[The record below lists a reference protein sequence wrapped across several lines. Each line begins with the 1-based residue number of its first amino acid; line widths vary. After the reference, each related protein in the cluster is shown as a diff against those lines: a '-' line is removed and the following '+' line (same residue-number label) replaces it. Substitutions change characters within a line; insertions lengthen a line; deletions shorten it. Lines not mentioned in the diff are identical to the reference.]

1 MTRSALRALFAQLLA
16 SPDAVITVSPDP
28 AWGEFTSNFP
38 LQTAKTRGQS
48 VQEIG
53 QTARELLGPHWPGRI
68 GAERGRLQF
77 FMSDEHFLLELE
89 RATREGAHYG
99 ASNSLGGQRY
109 LVEYVS
115 SDPTGPLPFGAGRH
129 AAWGEALCHLLEY
142 AGARVSR
149 EFYLN
154 DQTTSPK
161 LRALGE
167 RVVSAY
173 SGAFG
178 QNAGQSDAFSRTL
191 GGEWARRD
199 GAKWLQ
205 SSPED
210 RAEAATTFALERAV
224 ELQRTS
230 LENFGTR
237 FDSWIKESD
246 LERDGRINRAF
257 ALLSERGLT
266 YERDGA
272 LWLRTTQ
279 FGDDTDRVLRR
290 ASGRATYF
298 AGDVAYHLWKAER
311 GFDRVLNVWSV
322 GHKPYI
328 ARTKAALL
336 AAGLEEDKFE
346 FLTVEDAALE
356 RDGVPIRVGL
366 AGGPLV
372 LDEEIEEIGA
382 DALHWF
388 FTAKPAT
395 KLATVDLEIATR
407 DDESNPAYAAQLL
420 PSRLA
425 TMRRQLEGQLS
436 ESSGSEGGDWNPGE
450 RELARLVALWPD
462 CLENAATERAPEKIA
477 DFVSQ
482 MARATRELTRN
493 AAPSLAPTAR
503 RLELLRA
510 SGNVAASALKIL
522 GVDANERF

>member
-1 MTRSALRALFAQLLA
+1 MTRSALRALFAQLL
-16 SPDAVITVSPDP
+16 DAPGVIITVSPD
-28 AWGEFTSNFP
+28 ANWGEFTSNFP
-38 LQTAKTRGQS
+38 LQSAKARGQS
-48 VQEIG
+48 AEEIG
-53 QTARELLGPHWPGRI
+53 QTARERLGSHWPGRI
-68 GAERGRLQF
+68 GLERGRLQF

-99 ASNSLGGQRY
+99 ASNSLSGQRY

-115 SDPTGPLPFGAGRH
+115 SDPTGPLPLGAGRH
-129 AAWGEALCHLLEY
+129 AAWGEALCRLLEY

-154 DQTTSPK
+154 DQTTSSK
-161 LRALGE
+161 LRSLGE
-167 RVVSAY
+167 WVVNAY

-178 QNAGQSDAFSRTL
+178 QNTGPSDAFSRTL
-191 GGEWARRD
+191 GGELARRD

-205 SSPED
+205 SAPDE
-210 RAEAATTFALERAV
+210 RIEAATTFALERAV
-224 ELQRTS
+224 ESQRAS
-230 LENFGTR
+230 LERFGTR
-237 FDSWIKESD
+237 FDSWVKESD
-246 LERDGRINRAF
+246 LERDGHISRAF
-257 ALLSERGLT
+257 ALLAERGLT
-266 YERDGA
+266 YELDGA

-279 FGDDTDRVLRR
+279 FGDDADRVLRR

-298 AGDVAYHLWKAER
+298 AGDVAYHIWKAER
-311 GFDRVLNVWSV
+311 GFDRIFNVWGV
-322 GHKPYI
+322 GHKTYI

-336 AAGLEEDKFE
+336 AAGLDADKFE
-346 FLTVEDAALE
+346 FLTVEEAALE
-356 RDGVPIRVGL
+356 RDGVPIRLGL
-366 AGGPLV
+366 GGGPLV
-372 LDEEIEEIGA
+372 LDEEVEEIGA

-388 FTAKPAT
+388 FTAKPAAKT
-395 KLATVDLEIATR
+395 AVVDLEIATR

-425 TMRRQLEGQLS
+425 TMRRQLEGRLS
-436 ESSGSEGGDWNPGE
+436 VSPEAEQGDWNAGE

-462 CLENAATERAPEKIA
+462 TVESAATERAPEKIA

-482 MARATRELTRN
+482 LARATRELSRN
-493 AAPSLAPTAR
+493 TAPSLAPTSR

>member
-1 MTRSALRALFAQLLA
+1 MTRAALRALFAQFLDA
-16 SPDAVITVSPDP
+16 PEAIVTVSPDAV
-28 AWGEFTSNFP
+28 WGEFTSNFP
-38 LQTAKTRGQS
+38 LQSAKVRGQS
-48 VQEIG
+48 VEEIG
-53 QTARELLGPHWPGRI
+53 QTARDRLGPYWSGRI
-68 GAERGRLQF
+68 GFERGRLQF

-99 ASNSLGGQRY
+99 VSNSLSGQRY

-115 SDPTGPLPFGAGRH
+115 SDPNGPLPLGAGRH

-154 DQTTSPK
+154 DQTTSSK
-161 LRALGE
+161 LRSLGE
-167 RVVSAY
+167 RVVNAY
-173 SGAFG
+173 SSAFG
-178 QNAGQSDAFSRTL
+178 QNAGPSDAFSRAL

-199 GAKWLQ
+199 GTKWLQ
-205 SSPED
+205 SSSEE

-230 LENFGTR
+230 LESFGTR
-237 FDSWIKESD
+237 FDSWVKESD
-246 LERDGRINRAF
+246 LERDGHIPRAI
-257 ALLSERGLT
+257 AVLGERGLT

-279 FGDDTDRVLRR
+279 FGDDADRVLRR

-298 AGDVAYHLWKAER
+298 AGDVAYHIWKAER
-311 GFDRVLNVWSV
+311 GFDRVFNVWGV

-328 ARTKAALL
+328 ARTKAALR
-336 AAGLEEDKFE
+336 AAGLDESKFE
-346 FLTVEDAALE
+346 FLTVEEAALE
-356 RDGVPIRVGL
+356 RDGVPIRLGL
-366 AGGPLV
+366 GGGPLV
-372 LDEEIEEIGA
+372 LDEEIQEIGS

-388 FTAKPAT
+388 FTAKPAS
-395 KLATVDLEIATR
+395 KVATVDLEIATR

-436 ESSGSEGGDWNPGE
+436 ASASTEQGDWNAGE

-462 CLENAATERAPEKIA
+462 CVENAATERAPEKIA

-482 MARATRELTRN
+482 MARATRELSRN
-493 AAPSLAPTAR
+493 NAPSLAPTAR

-510 SGNVAASALKIL
+510 SGSVAASALKIL